1 MKHILACGIALLG
14 LLAAGLAGGQDADHQ
29 AQKEKIRRY
38 MALEKDI
45 LQAFREKEYD
55 KAVAACQAQHELL
68 PKLPGPPYN
77 LACALARLGKLEDSL
92 TALGKS
98 IELGYNDPAHLREDG
113 DLASLHGNKQF
124 EGLLAK
130 ARENEKQGP
139 FDKGAEIQG
148 VKTIEGFPEGG
159 LRYRLR
165 MAPSASK
172 EKPHRL
178 VIWLHP
184 SGGSMNSVVEGMS
197 PGLAERG
204 FALLVVT
211 QKQWF
216 GWNEE
221 EAKRL
226 FEKTLPEV
234 ARIEGIDAGRPI
246 LLGFSAGGQMALL
259 LWQKNPGDFGGLVL
273 DAAYPVER
281 EAADS
286 AVRLRPMDLPKGEA
300 IKQTPIFA
308 IVGQADQGGA
318 AVATWK
324 QASAKWLPAGVPL
337 VLHLVPDKGHQWLFD
352 QQQTAV
358 LHGWLSQVAAGNLP
372 ADKPQNP
379 PQR

>member
-1 MKHILACGIALLG
+1 MKQITACGIALAG
-14 LLAAGLAGGQDADHQ
+14 LLAAGLAGGQDSDHQ
-29 AQKEKIRRY
+29 AQQEKIRRY
-38 MALEKDI
+38 LALEKDI

-55 KAVAACQAQHELL
+55 KAVAACKAQNALL
-68 PKLPGPPYN
+68 PKLPGPHYN
-77 LACALARLGKLEDSL
+77 LTCALARLGKLEDAL

-98 IELGYNDPAHLREDG
+98 IELGYNDPAHMREDG
-113 DLASLHGNKQF
+113 DLASLHGNKRF
-124 EGLLAK
+124 EELLAK

-139 FDKGAEIQG
+139 FDKGAEIRG

-165 MAPSASK
+165 MAQSASK
-172 EKPHRL
+172 EKPNRL

-234 ARIEGIDAGRPI
+234 AHIEGIDAGRPI
-246 LLGFSAGGQMALL
+246 LMGFSAGGQMALE
-259 LWQKNPGDFGGLVL
+259 LWQKSPGDFGGLVL

-286 AVRLRPMDLPKGEA
+286 TVRLRPMDLPKGQA

-308 IVGQADQGGA
+308 IVGQSDQGGA

-337 VLHLVPDKGHQWLFD
+337 MLHLVPNKGHQWLFD

-358 LHGWLSQVAAGNLP
+358 LHEWLSQVAAGNLP
-372 ADKPQNP
+372 ADKPQ
-379 PQR
+379 